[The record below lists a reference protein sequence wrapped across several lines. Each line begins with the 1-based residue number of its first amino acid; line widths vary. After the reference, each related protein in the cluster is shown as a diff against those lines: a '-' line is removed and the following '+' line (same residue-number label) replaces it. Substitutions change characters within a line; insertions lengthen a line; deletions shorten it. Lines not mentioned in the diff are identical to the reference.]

1 MRSMQ
6 LMMSDAYIGTM
17 YSKYT
22 CNPPSHHVLRHENM
36 QTSHGCSFC
45 VLVFG
50 DCASFLMWCR
60 YITSILSVSMDT
72 MVLRQSSEVSM
83 DTVRNGALISIV
95 SCYTCT
101 LSVMPR
107 SLEFS
112 GTAHPIIRNKKNMA
126 VLTSHG
132 SRVLAEPFEIVLD
145 IVDDGTAAASNDSAY
160 EFGCSYW
167 SVNRSE
173 WVTDG
178 VVVARTATN
187 LTCQL

>member
-17 YSKYT
+17 YSKYK

-36 QTSHGCSFC
+36 QTCHGCSFR
-45 VLVFG
+45 VLVFA
-50 DCASFLMWCR
+50 DCASFVMWFRCG
-60 YITSILSVSMDT
+60 ISTLSVSMGT

-101 LSVMPR
+101 LSLMPR

-112 GTAHPIIRNKKNMA
+112 GTSHPIIRNKKNMA
-126 VLTSHG
+126 FPTSHG
-132 SRVLAEPFEIVLD
+132 TRIFSVPFEIN
-145 IVDDGTAAASNDSAY
+145 ISAI
-160 EFGCSYW
+160 
-167 SVNRSE
+167 
-173 WVTDG
+173 
-178 VVVARTATN
+178 
-187 LTCQL
+187 LQKKK